1 MVVDTDSYDVLLG
14 LDLLIK
20 IGAIVDVEQGLIQV
34 RRGPG
39 ADVEVLP
46 LIMVNMLQRSGSVT
60 GDHHDDCVQRQ
71 APGITGV
78 RRGASYLSRQDTD
91 EQLAELESESDSGSS
106 KGSNEENQAGVTV
119 EGESEFGNTELED
132 LVSKEGPQQILQL
145 MLQDKADD
153 LLKEEIIDDEDYVD
167 WIQWATEEEQHM
179 QRLSKAASAVEES
192 VLLQLQ

>member
-1 MVVDTDSYDVLLG
+1 LLG

-20 IGAIVDVEQGLIQV
+20 IGAIMDVEQGLIQV

-46 LIMVNMLQRSGSVT
+46 LTMVNMLQRSGLAT

-71 APGITGV
+71 ALGITKV
-78 RRGASYLSRQDTD
+78 RRGASYLSRQDMD
-91 EQLAELESESDSGSS
+91 EQLAKLESESDSGSS
-106 KGSNEENQAGVTV
+106 EESDEENQAGGIV

-145 MLQDKADD
+145 VLQDKVDN
-153 LLKEEIIDDEDYVD
+153 LLKEEITDDEDYAD
-167 WIQWATEEEQHM
+167 WIQGLQKRSNICRASRK
-179 QRLSKAASAVEES
+179 QRLRPKNLCYCSFSKWRSLIRVAV
-192 VLLQLQ
+192 